1 MWICSY
7 NILHTAQQLIIRSIV
22 TFVQIVKCWSSKN
35 EYKVVD
41 FVFQLS
47 LVHVSAWASCVHV
60 WVCTLYLELFMTY
73 KTKSQ
78 HQIFSPV
85 FRVYCK
91 RLTVAGCWPAV
102 RHLCSGAT
110 MWEIVCLWD
119 GKLPPNDDGW
129 ALPVFSTLAFW
140 WTDLWDRKHG
150 NLSQAWELVFWSIKL
165 DSCRTAV
172 SIHLVDLPSD
182 HEPNAAI
189 Q

>member
-1 MWICSY
+1 MWICSC
-7 NILHTAQQLIIRSIV
+7 NILHTAQQLIISSIV
-22 TFVQIVKCWSSKN
+22 TIVQIVKCWSRKN
-35 EYKVVD
+35 TYKVVD
-41 FVFQLS
+41 LVFQLS

-60 WVCTLYLELFMTY
+60 WVCTLYLEHFMTY

-78 HQIFSPV
+78 HQILGSV

-91 RLTVAGCWPAV
+91 RLTVAGCWQLYAIFVLEQPCERFFAYE
-102 RHLCSGAT
+102 T
-110 MWEIVCLWD
+110 EQF
-119 GKLPPNDDGW
+119 PPNDDGW

-165 DSCRTAV
+165 DSCRTAA
-172 SIHLVDLPSD
+172 SIHLVDLLSD

>member
-1 MWICSY
+1 MTI
-7 NILHTAQQLIIRSIV
+7 
-22 TFVQIVKCWSSKN
+22 VQIVKCWSSKN

-110 MWEIVCLWD
+110 RDCLLMRRKNFPRMTTAEPFQFLAPWLSD
-119 GKLPPNDDGW
+119 GQTCGTENMETSAKRESW
-129 ALPVFSTLAFW
+129 FSDPLNWIHAGLLYRSTW
-140 WTDLWDRKHG
+140 WTCRPTM
-150 NLSQAWELVFWSIKL
+150 SQTQPFNK
-165 DSCRTAV
+165 
-172 SIHLVDLPSD
+172 
-182 HEPNAAI
+182 
-189 Q
+189 